1 MNAFHLH
8 PRLEADTVFV
18 ADWPLCAVRLMRDSR
33 YPWLILVPRRPAA
46 VEIHALAT
54 DDRALLMEEAARAS
68 RVLAGIRGIEKVNIA
83 ALGNQVAQLHVHVI
97 GRRRDDPA
105 WPGPVWGH
113 GAPKPYGAREQAEI
127 IALVRSC

>member
-1 MNAFHLH
+1 MNAFYLH

-33 YPWLILVPRRPAA
+33 YPWLILVPRRPEA
-46 VEIHALAT
+46 VEIHALAAA
-54 DDRALLMEEAARAS
+54 DRVLLMEEAARAS

-97 GRRRDDPA
+97 GRRRGDPA

-113 GAPKPYGAREQAEI
+113 SAPKPYGAREQAKI

>member
-1 MNAFHLH
+1 VNAFHLH

-33 YPWLILVPRRPAA
+33 YPWLILVPRPPAA
-46 VEIHALAT
+46 VEIHAIAT

-97 GRRRDDPA
+97 GRRRGDPA